1 MARVGRTFTRGWHHT
16 GMTPA
21 LHPLAAAVPPAAP
34 HFYIRNRPLALAVI
48 ALAAS
53 VLIAFAGL
61 LPKPALAQPAV
72 GGAAGGQVADGLPLL
87 GDGSDIS
94 SSAER
99 RLGDRIVRELYRDPD
114 YIDDPVLGDY
124 VQDIWQPLL
133 DAARRS
139 GYLSDELE
147 QRFAWQVLLGRDRS
161 VNAFALPGGYL
172 GVNLGLLAVVSNRD
186 ELASVLGHELSHV
199 TQRHISRLMSNN
211 NRQTPWLIGAMILGA
226 LAASKSP
233 DAGNALIV
241 GGQALSA
248 QSQLNFSRDMEREA
262 DRLGFGVMTQAGF
275 APAGFVTMFDK
286 LQQAARHNDIGA
298 YPYLRS
304 HPLTT
309 ERIADMHLRLPLGS
323 SQGAA
328 PSGPALPTVVHAMMV
343 ARAKVLANP
352 GVDALRHWQAQPDDP
367 ALLTQP
373 LPLQTGAL
381 YAACLA
387 SSRLRDVALAQR
399 LQQRLQTLLAGDA
412 PAQQQARWL
421 GMEVALAAH
430 DPARAQAL
438 VAAASSQLTTPLARP
453 ALLLQ
458 AQIAL
463 QAADAAAL
471 AQSAQDLQQRVA
483 QEPRDALAW
492 QWLSSVYAAQNQ
504 PLRVLRAQAEVRVA
518 QLDYAGALDRLRA
531 AQEYTAAAG
540 EASVSHIDRSIID
553 TRRRQVEALFKEQAL
568 DH

>member
-1 MARVGRTFTRGWHHT
+1 
-16 GMTPA
+16 
-21 LHPLAAAVPPAAP
+21 
-34 HFYIRNRPLALAVI
+34 
-48 ALAAS
+48 
-53 VLIAFAGL
+53 
-61 LPKPALAQPAV
+61 
-72 GGAAGGQVADGLPLL
+72 
-87 GDGSDIS
+87 
-94 SSAER
+94 
-99 RLGDRIVRELYRDPD
+99 
-114 YIDDPVLGDY
+114 
-124 VQDIWQPLL
+124 
-133 DAARRS
+133 
-139 GYLSDELE
+139 
-147 QRFAWQVLLGRDRS
+147 
-161 VNAFALPGGYL
+161 
-172 GVNLGLLAVVSNRD
+172 
-186 ELASVLGHELSHV
+186 
-199 TQRHISRLMSNN
+199 
-211 NRQTPWLIGAMILGA
+211 
-226 LAASKSP
+226 
-233 DAGNALIV
+233 
-241 GGQALSA
+241 
-248 QSQLNFSRDMEREA
+248 
-262 DRLGFGVMTQAGF
+262 
-275 APAGFVTMFDK
+275 
-286 LQQAARHNDIGA
+286 
-298 YPYLRS
+298 
-304 HPLTT
+304 
-309 ERIADMHLRLPLGS
+309 
-323 SQGAA
+323 
-328 PSGPALPTVVHAMMV
+328 V

-373 LPLQTGAL
+373 LPLQAGAL

-387 SSRLRDVALAQR
+387 SSRLRDAALAQR
-399 LQQRLQTLLAGDA
+399 LQQRLQTLLAADA

-430 DPARAQAL
+430 NPARAQAL
-438 VAAASSQLTTPLARP
+438 VAATPSQLTTPLARP

-463 QAADAAAL
+463 QAADATAL